1 MSDDRQTVEAPTRD
15 LKELRLG
22 LVCYGGVS
30 LAIYMHGMT
39 KEIQRAV
46 RASVLEEQGIGSDP
60 DAKSE
65 RAYRELLRDLAAKRN
80 VQTRIVVDAIAGSSA
95 GGINGIF
102 LAKALAHNV
111 GQEAL
116 RDLWFEHGDLEPIIR
131 KASWPARLL
140 TWRLPLGG
148 GVPTSRARRKLAAAA
163 LGVHK
168 TTLLYGHQMA
178 NWIYEALEGMDAAPQ
193 TPPTLMPTGHPLELA
208 VTVTDY
214 YGYKRDLP
222 IADPPVISEGQHRH
236 LLLFRYEQDGT
247 DDFRRQENAALTL
260 AARATSSLPAGF
272 PPVSIPNMVDTLPS
286 GATTPGDLSRF
297 FRAYEL
303 AGADPTWAFLV
314 DGGVLDNKPF
324 GPVLRA
330 IRQRHAA
337 NEVDRYLLFL
347 EPDPASSRSPK
358 QAPEEPPPLRAVL
371 GALSGLPRSEPILD
385 ELHEVLVTN
394 ERVRAVRDVIEAN
407 WDPIKARV
415 LALLPDLDD
424 PPASPEAPQL
434 KEWSN
439 SIHGAAHGL
448 GYTTYL
454 RLKIGS
460 ALDTFGNA
468 ACLVCDYT
476 DASNQAF
483 LVRAVIREWARRRG
497 LFSHDESP
505 TPQQLD
511 FLRDFD
517 LGYTER
523 RLRFVIA
530 GVSWLYRE
538 AAPEMSNGYPSRGQ
552 LDAVKQR
559 LYEAVA
565 TLERLNSG
573 TGFADDVLGGVQTCF
588 GEQRMTEYFQEH
600 GFSVSSFL
608 DDNSADLDQ
617 LTGAL
622 RSFLHAELEGFT
634 PALYRDLVSL
644 TDGWRTAVRRDLLI
658 RYLGFPIWDALLYPV
673 QALSDVAER
682 DEVRVARLSPIDSTL
697 LPVDG
702 PKVQGAD
709 LGHAYAFFSREAREN
724 DYLWGRL
731 DAAERLV
738 RLLLTTAETPGN
750 LHPDYRAR
758 CKTVFRAVLD
768 EDAAHLPNIQD
779 KVTELG
785 KKVEA
790 LSD

>member
-1 MSDDRQTVEAPTRD
+1 MSERTVEAPARD

-30 LAIYMHGMT
+30 LAIYMHGIT

-46 RASVLEEQGIGSDP
+46 RASVLEEQGIDSDP
-60 DAKSE
+60 EAASE

-131 KASWPARLL
+131 KGSRLARVL

-148 GVPTSRARRKLAAAA
+148 GVPSTRARRKLAAAA

-168 TTLLYGHQMA
+168 QTLLYGHQMA
-178 NWIYEALEGMDAAPQ
+178 NWIYEALEGMDPGQPQ
-193 TPPTLMPTGHPLELA
+193 TPPTLMPQGHPLELT
-208 VTVTDY
+208 VTVTDH

-222 IADPPVISEGQHRH
+222 MADPPVISERQHRH
-236 LLLFRYEQDGT
+236 LVIFRYGIDGA
-247 DDFRRQENAALTL
+247 DDFGPEENAAMTL

-272 PPVSIPNMVDTLPS
+272 PPVSIPGMASTLPD
-286 GATTPGDLSRF
+286 GATTPAALSRF

-303 AGADPTWAFLV
+303 AGADPTWAYLV

-324 GPVLRA
+324 GPVIRA
-330 IRQRHAA
+330 IKQRHAA

-347 EPDPASSRSPK
+347 EPDPGATRAPK
-358 QAPEEPPPLRAVL
+358 QPPPEPAPLKAVL
-371 GALSGLPRSEPILD
+371 GALSGLPRNEPILD
-385 ELHEVLVTN
+385 ELHDVLVTN

-407 WDPIKARV
+407 WEPIAKLV
-415 LALLPDLDD
+415 QNLVPDLDQPPDD
-424 PPASPEAPQL
+424 PSAPEL
-434 KEWSN
+434 KQWSDAV
-439 SIHGAAHGL
+439 HQAAQGL

-460 ALDTFGNA
+460 TIDSFASA

-483 LVRAVIREWARRRG
+483 LVRAVVREWARSRG
-497 LFSHDESP
+497 FFAREEKA
-505 TPQQLD
+505 TQQQLD

-517 LGYTER
+517 LGYAER

-530 GVSWLYRE
+530 GVSWLYRDAE
-538 AAPEMSNGYPSRGQ
+538 AEGTPSRQ
-552 LDAVKQR
+552 ELDAVKQR

-565 TLERLNSG
+565 KLERLSSG
-573 TGFADDVLGGVQTCF
+573 TGFADEVLGGVKACF
-588 GEQRMTEYFQEH
+588 GEQRMTEYFQKH
-600 GFSVSSFL
+600 GFDIKSFL
-608 DDNSADLDQ
+608 EDHGDELDRVNA
-617 LTGAL
+617 TL
-622 RSFLHAELEGFT
+622 RTFLDTELRDFT
-634 PALYRDLVSL
+634 KDLYRDLVSL
-644 TDGWRTAVRRDLLI
+644 TKNWSTPIRRDLLI
-658 RYLGFPIWDALLYPV
+658 RYFAFPIWDALLYPV

-682 DEVRVARLSPIDSTL
+682 DEVRVARLSPLDSKL
-697 LPVDG
+697 LPVTG

-738 RLLLTTAETPGN
+738 GLLLTTTEKPGKD
-750 LHPDYRAR
+750 HPDYRAR
-758 CKTVFRAVLD
+758 CKEVFRAVLD
-768 EDAAHLPNIQD
+768 EDAAHLPTIQRTVAD
-779 KVTELG
+779 LRA
-785 KKVEA
+785 KVET
-790 LSD
+790 L

>member
-1 MSDDRQTVEAPTRD
+1 MSERTVEAPARD

-30 LAIYMHGMT
+30 LAIYMHGIT

-46 RASVLEEQGIGSDP
+46 RASILEEQGIDSAP
-60 DAKSE
+60 DATSE
-65 RAYRELLRDLAAKRN
+65 RAYRELLSELADKRD

-111 GQEAL
+111 GQDAL

-131 KASWPARLL
+131 KGSLLARAL

-148 GVPTSRARRKLAAAA
+148 GVPSTRARRKLAAAA

-168 TTLLYGHQMA
+168 NTLLYGHQMA
-178 NWIYEALEGMDAAPQ
+178 NWIYEALEGMDPSQPQ
-193 TPPTLMPTGHPLELA
+193 TPPTLMPSGHPLELS

-222 IADPPVISEGQHRH
+222 IADPPVIAEGQHRH
-236 LLLFRYEQDGT
+236 LLIFRYGIDDK
-247 DDFRRQENAALTL
+247 DDFGPEENAALTL

-272 PPVSIPNMVDTLPS
+272 PPVSIPDTVKTLPS
-286 GATTPGDLSRF
+286 GATTAASLRRF

-324 GPVLRA
+324 GPVIRA
-330 IRQRHAA
+330 IKQRHAA

-347 EPDPASSRSPK
+347 EPDPGGPRAPK
-358 QAPEEPPPLRAVL
+358 KPPPEPAPLKAVL
-371 GALSGLPRSEPILD
+371 GALSGLPRTEPILD
-385 ELHEVLVTN
+385 ELHEVLVNN

-407 WDPIKARV
+407 WDPIANLVRG
-415 LALLPDLDD
+415 LLPDLDQ
-424 PPASPEAPQL
+424 PPADPSAPELRQ
-434 KEWSN
+434 WSDAVHRA
-439 SIHGAAHGL
+439 SQGL

-454 RLKIGS
+454 RLKIG
-460 ALDTFGNA
+460 ATLDSFANA

-483 LVRAVIREWARRRG
+483 LVRAVVREWARRLG
-497 LFSHDESP
+497 LFAREENA
-505 TPQQLD
+505 TQQQLD

-517 LGYTER
+517 LGYAER

-530 GVSWLYRE
+530 GVSWLYRDAE
-538 AAPEMSNGYPSRGQ
+538 DGEPEHPNRRE

-559 LYEAVA
+559 LYEAVSK
-565 TLERLNSG
+565 LERLQSG
-573 TGFADDVLGGVQTCF
+573 AGFAEEVLGGVKACF
-588 GEQRMTEYFQEH
+588 GEQRLTEYFH
-600 GFSVSSFL
+600 KYGFDIDSFL
-608 DDNSADLDQ
+608 QDHGTELDQ
-617 LTGAL
+617 LTASL
-622 RSFLHAELEGFT
+622 RTFLNGELRDFT
-634 PALYRDLVSL
+634 KDLYRDLVSL
-644 TDGWRTAVRRDLLI
+644 TKSWSTPVRRDLLI
-658 RYLGFPIWDALLYPV
+658 RYFAFPIWDVLLYPV

-682 DEVRVARLSPIDSTL
+682 DEIRVARLSPIDSKL
-697 LPVDG
+697 LPVKG
-702 PKVQGAD
+702 PKVQGAE

-731 DAAERLV
+731 DAAERLI
-738 RLLLTTAETPGN
+738 RMLLTTAETPGDR
-750 LHPDYRAR
+750 HQDYRAR
-758 CKTVFRAVLD
+758 CKQVFQAVLD
-768 EDAAHLPNIQD
+768 EEDGHLEHIKEKVADLTAAIA
-779 KVTELG
+779 
-785 KKVEA
+785 A
-790 LSD
+790 L

>member
-1 MSDDRQTVEAPTRD
+1 MSERTVEAPARD

-30 LAIYMHGMT
+30 LAIYMHGIT

-46 RASVLEEQGIGSDP
+46 RASVLEEQGIDSDP
-60 DAKSE
+60 DAASE
-65 RAYRELLRDLAAKRN
+65 RAYRELLRDLAAKRK

-131 KASWPARLL
+131 KGSRLARIL

-148 GVPTSRARRKLAAAA
+148 GVPTTGARRKLAAAA
-163 LGVHK
+163 LGIHK
-168 TTLLYGHQMA
+168 NTLLYGHQMA
-178 NWIYEALEGMDAAPQ
+178 NWIYEALEGMDPAQPQ
-193 TPPTLMPTGHPLELA
+193 MPPTLMPQGHPLELS
-208 VTVTDY
+208 VTVTDH

-222 IADPPVISEGQHRH
+222 IADPPVISERQHRH
-236 LLLFRYEQDGT
+236 LVIFRYGVDGA
-247 DDFRRQENAALTL
+247 DDFGPEENAAMTL

-272 PPVSIPNMVDTLPS
+272 PPVSIPKMAETLPQ
-286 GATTPGDLSRF
+286 GATTPEKLSRF
-297 FRAYEL
+297 FRTYEL
-303 AGADPTWAFLV
+303 AGADPTWAYLV

-324 GPVLRA
+324 GPVIQA

-347 EPDPASSRSPK
+347 EPDPGATGTPK
-358 QAPEEPPPLRAVL
+358 QAPPEPAPLKAVL
-371 GALSGLPRSEPILD
+371 GALSGLPRNEPILD
-385 ELHEVLVTN
+385 ELHDVLVAN

-407 WDPIKARV
+407 WEQIARLV
-415 LALLPDLDD
+415 QSLVPDLDQPPDD
-424 PPASPEAPQL
+424 PGAPELRQ
-434 KEWSN
+434 WSDAV
-439 SIHGAAHGL
+439 HRAAQGL

-460 ALDTFGNA
+460 TLDSFASA

-483 LVRAVIREWARRRG
+483 LVRAVVREWARRRG
-497 LFSHDESP
+497 LFAREENA
-505 TPQQLD
+505 TQQQLD

-517 LGYTER
+517 LGYAER

-530 GVSWLYRE
+530 GVSWLYGDAE
-538 AAPEMSNGYPSRGQ
+538 AERTPSRKE

-565 TLERLNSG
+565 KLERLRSG
-573 TGFADDVLGGVQTCF
+573 TGFADDVLGGVKACF
-588 GEQRMTEYFQEH
+588 GEQRMTEYFQKH
-600 GFSVSSFL
+600 GFDINSFL
-608 DDNSADLDQ
+608 EDHGDELNQFNATLRTFLD
-617 LTGAL
+617 
-622 RSFLHAELEGFT
+622 AELRDFT
-634 PALYRDLVSL
+634 KELYRDLVSL
-644 TDGWRTAVRRDLLI
+644 TKNWNTPIRRDLLI
-658 RYLGFPIWDALLYPV
+658 RYFAFPIWDALLYPV

-682 DEVRVARLSPIDSTL
+682 DEVRVARLSPLDSKL
-697 LPVDG
+697 LPVAG

-738 RLLLTTAETPGN
+738 GLLLTTAETPGVD
-750 LHPDYRAR
+750 HPDYRAR
-758 CKTVFRAVLD
+758 CKEVFRAVLD
-768 EDAAHLPNIQD
+768 EDAAHLPTIQKTVAD
-779 KVTELG
+779 LRA
-785 KKVEA
+785 KVEA
-790 LSD
+790 L